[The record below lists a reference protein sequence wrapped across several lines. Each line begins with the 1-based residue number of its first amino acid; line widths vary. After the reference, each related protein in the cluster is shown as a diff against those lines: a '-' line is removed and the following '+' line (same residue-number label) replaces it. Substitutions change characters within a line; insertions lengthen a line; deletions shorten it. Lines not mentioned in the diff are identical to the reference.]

1 MPENKDK
8 IGKFVQAVTDHAAA
22 QSRQVHREVEAYKRA
37 RLAEVEK
44 KALAESSDMIK
55 REQAA
60 LQKEIRL
67 EMSRRELTARRQ
79 LLEKRREMT
88 EKIFEEAKVKLI
100 DFTESDVYPAFL
112 AASFEAI
119 ASEIPADGTV
129 YYASE
134 RDKKREIILQKFL
147 PDGAKLEFVKDI
159 QIGGIRAYHAPSG
172 LMPDDTLDTRLEQQR
187 EWFAAS
193 SGLTME

>member
-1 MPENKDK
+1 MPENQDK
-8 IGKFVQAVTDHAAA
+8 ISKFVQAVTDYAAA
-22 QSRQVHREVEAYKRA
+22 QRRQVHREVEEYKRA

-44 KALAESSDMIK
+44 KALADSTELIQ

-67 EMSRRELTARRQ
+67 EMSRREFSARRQ
-79 LLEKRREMT
+79 LLEKRCEMT
-88 EKIFEEAKVKLI
+88 EEIFEEARVKLI
-100 DFTESDVYPAFL
+100 DFTESEAYPAFL
-112 AASFEAI
+112 KASFAAI
-119 ASEIPADGTV
+119 AAQIPAADTV
-129 YYASE
+129 YFVSE
-134 RDKKREIILQKFL
+134 RDKRREALLRELL
-147 PDGAKLEFVKDI
+147 PDGAKLAFVKDI

-187 EWFAAS
+187 EWFTGA